1 MKKRTKKLASILT
14 ALAMLTSLSAAV
26 WADTAIGSGSATT
39 DQDTSNVL
47 TIPKSINVTNPENI
61 KVYSPAITY
70 SYTIAPA
77 TVPAGT
83 TVTDSNGHV
92 GTVRQGIAGAVTLA
106 NNGDLT
112 FASTE
117 VTANTADDEITGNIT
132 LTFDPTNAALVQ
144 QGPGIYRYKITD
156 VTTDETLHSAG
167 IERST
172 DYDAVRYL
180 DVYVIRVVDAQTG
193 AESLKIA
200 GYALFNGNVLYPD
213 GDQTSAADASVDSN
227 TTKSSGY
234 VSGSEPPKQ
243 GDPDTGSDGA
253 TLTDTYDTYNVEIT
267 KKVTGDMGDKNHAF
281 SFAYTVN
288 NNGTNASYYAGKDK
302 NANGNVA
309 VTAST
314 ETSFTGTLKDSETFY
329 IQGLS
334 PNATF
339 AVAEKNNTNDS
350 YTLTVKGDNDAAV
363 NDDAATPAVISGT
376 PINPGSAI
384 KTELINVSTYD
395 TATDYHG
402 VSAVVDKDVLTF
414 TNNLD
419 AVSPT
424 GVIIRSL
431 PYVAMVVI
439 AGAMLVAIK
448 MINKSEKKEEN
459 KNEAN

>member
-1 MKKRTKKLASILT
+1 MKKRTKRLASILT
-14 ALAMLTSLSAAV
+14 ALAMLTSLSAAA

-70 SYTIAPA
+70 SYTIVPA
-77 TVPAGT
+77 TVPNGT
-83 TVTDSNGHV
+83 TVTDSNGNI

-106 NNGDLT
+106 NNGALT

-117 VTANTADDEITGNIT
+117 VTANGTDDEITGNIS

-144 QGPGIYRYKITD
+144 EGPGIYRYKITD
-156 VTTDETLHSAG
+156 VTTDETLHTAG
-167 IERST
+167 IERSS

-180 DVYVIRVVDAQTG
+180 DVYVIRVVDATTG

-200 GYALFNGNVLYPD
+200 GYALFNGKVLYPN
-213 GDQTSAADASVDSN
+213 GDATTAAQASVDSS

-234 VSGSEPPKQ
+234 VSGSEPP
-243 GDPDTGSDGA
+243 TGSPNGADGA
-253 TLTDTYDTYNVEIT
+253 TLTDYYRTYNVEVT
-267 KKVTGDMGDKNHAF
+267 KKVTGDMGDKNHEF
-281 SFAYTVN
+281 TFAYTVN
-288 NNGTNASYYAGKDK
+288 NNGTNTSYYAGKVKD
-302 NANGNVA
+302 ANGNVA
-309 VTAST
+309 VTASS
-314 ETSFTGTLKDSETFY
+314 ETSLTGTLKDSETFY

-339 AVAEKNNTNDS
+339 AVAETNNTNDT
-350 YTLTVKGDNDAAV
+350 YTLTVKGDNDAEV

-402 VSAVVDKDVLTF
+402 VSADVAKDVLTF

-448 MINKSEKKEEN
+448 MLNKSEKKEEN